1 MKLKLQW
8 LYAATLTIF
17 SGTAISQ
24 ATLHVS
30 ATGTDV
36 SNDCTL
42 PGNPCATIGHA
53 YTQITAGDTIKVA
66 PGSYNLN
73 ATLNIS
79 ESVVITSSDPSD
91 QPVITSSVADLIN
104 VNSDDVTISNLN
116 FQMGL
121 TATSGLRGIVSTQNF
136 DNIKILN
143 NTFESTNPISGTP
156 NTNMVWTAFAISLA
170 SDNGH
175 VQNVEI
181 RNNEIIAASTAN
193 IFGRGIFIGNG
204 GAGKDAPG
212 GIIDGNNVT
221 AYYAIQSARFA
232 NDMDITNNTFN
243 GITMINA
250 PLTGVTVAI
259 DNNTFSG
266 ETQMTP
272 NSLYALVELRSV
284 EDASVIFSNNTVENY
299 TNIGFISE
307 SSKNVTVS
315 GNTFN
320 PAATAANFISL
331 MVNTKFMT
339 NGVQGNTYSDEIEIL
354 GNTFNA
360 GTVNQ
365 GTAIVFADH
374 YGVNTPAFGTITIG
388 GATAADQNIFDADL
402 GKYIVLDDNAGA
414 STAYP
419 LWAPYHSTTMKP
431 VDQNITALAI
441 HNNYNLVDFAAIE
454 AKITDADNNPLLGQ
468 VIIKSAGP
476 NRYVATT
483 GTDVS
488 NDCTLPGN
496 PCATIAHAVEV
507 AVDSDTINVAAG
519 TYAQTAILT
528 IDVNDLTV
536 RAGDANDKP
545 VITTN
550 QSTVFDIN
558 ATDVKLNGLRLELGL
573 TAATGKYGVVSTT
586 SNFNGLALTNNEI
599 VSTSPVIPYG
609 MVWDAFAVRLN
620 SLAGAMDNVTITD
633 NVIGTATA
641 SDNNIFGRGVALG
654 SGSTDGPAANI
665 SNNEIKA
672 YYTVQAIRSTADV
685 TITNNDIQGIT
696 MINAP
701 LTGVEVVV
709 ENNTIDAV
717 TPMAADNLYALVEI
731 RSVEN
736 ATVEI
741 NGNDFTNYTNIA
753 LLSSASKNVTVSG
766 NIFTPASTAD
776 AFVSVMANTKM
787 MTNGVQ
793 GDTYGNEIVLIGNE
807 FEAGAANEGT
817 AIVFADHYG
826 ATTPAFAAVTIG
838 GTAAADKNIFDA
850 NLGNYIVLDD
860 KTGASS
866 SVPLWAPYSVTTMKP
881 FSQSIEALYDN
892 NTYNQATI
900 ADVELKNTDSLDND
914 ELGKVILTYSTVGL
928 DEVAIS
934 AATLYPNPTADQLT
948 ISLNDNS
955 ATAAL
960 EVVDLLGNVVYTT
973 TVSGVKT
980 INVSNL
986 NAGVYVTRLTT
997 NGVTASTRFVKQ

>member
-1 MKLKLQW
+1 MRLKLQW
-8 LYAATLTIF
+8 LYAATITIF

-24 ATLHVS
+24 TTLYVS
-30 ATGTDV
+30 ETGTDA

-42 PGNPCATIGHA
+42 PGNPCATIGYA
-53 YTQITAGDTIKVA
+53 YTQITAGDIIQVA
-66 PGSYNLN
+66 PGSYSLN

-79 ESVVITSSDPSD
+79 EAVEITALDPSD
-91 QPVITSSVADLIN
+91 KPVITSSVAELIN

-156 NTNMVWTAFAISLA
+156 NTNMVWSAFAISLA
-170 SDNGH
+170 SDNGN
-175 VQNVEI
+175 VQNIEI

-204 GAGKDAPG
+204 SAGKDAPG
-212 GIIDGNNVT
+212 GIIDGNEVT
-221 AYYAIQSARFA
+221 AYYTIQSARFA

-266 ETQMTP
+266 DTQMTP

-284 EDASVIFSNNTVENY
+284 EDATVIFSNNTVEEY

-320 PAATAANFISL
+320 PAATATDFISL

-339 NGVQGNTYSDEIEIL
+339 NGTQGNTYSDEIEIL

-360 GTVNQ
+360 GTANQ
-365 GTAIVFADH
+365 GAAIVFADH

-419 LWAPYHSTTMKP
+419 LWTPYAVTTMKP
-431 VDQNITALAI
+431 VNQNITALAI

-468 VIIKSAGP
+468 VIITSAGP

-483 GTDVS
+483 GTDLS

-496 PCATIAHAVEV
+496 PCATIAHAIEV
-507 AVDSDTINVAAG
+507 AVAADTIDVAAG
-519 TYAQTAILT
+519 TYAQTSILE
-528 IDVNDLTV
+528 IAVNDLTV
-536 RAGDANDKP
+536 RAGDNTNKP

-550 QSTVFDIN
+550 QTTVFDIN
-558 ATDVKLNGLRLELGL
+558 ATDVKLNGLTLELGL
-573 TAATGKYGVVSTT
+573 TATTGKYGVVSTT
-586 SNFNGLALTNNEI
+586 SNFNGLNLTNNEI

-620 SLAGAMDNVTITD
+620 SLTGAMDNVTITD

-641 SDNNIFGRGVALG
+641 TDNNIFGRGIALG
-654 SGSTDGPAANI
+654 SGSTDGPAATI

-672 YYTVQAIRSTADV
+672 YYTVQAIRSTGDVVIAD
-685 TITNNDIQGIT
+685 NDIQGIT

-701 LTGVEVVV
+701 LTGTEILV

-717 TPMAADNLYALVEI
+717 TPMAAENLYALVEI

-736 ATVEI
+736 GTVEV
-741 NGNDFTNYTNIA
+741 NDNDFTNYTNIA

-766 NIFTPASTAD
+766 NTFTPAATAD

-793 GDTYGNEIVLIGNE
+793 GDTYGNEIVLVGNE

-838 GTAAADKNIFDA
+838 GATATDKNIFDA

-860 KTGASS
+860 QTGASS
-866 SVPLWAPYSVTTMKP
+866 SVPLWAPYAVTTMKA
-881 FSQSIEALYDN
+881 FSQNIEALYDN
-892 NTYNQATI
+892 NTYNQASI
-900 ADVELKNTDSLDND
+900 ADVELKNIDSLDND

-934 AATLYPNPTADQLT
+934 VATVYPNPAADQLT
-948 ISLNDNS
+948 ITLNDNS

-986 NAGVYVTRLTT
+986 TSGVYVTRLTT

>member
-8 LYAATLTIF
+8 LHAATITIF

-24 ATLHVS
+24 TTLHVS
-30 ATGTDV
+30 TTGTDV
-36 SNDCTL
+36 ANDCTL
-42 PGNPCATIGHA
+42 PGNPCATISHA
-53 YTQITAGDTIKVA
+53 YTQITAGDIIQIA
-66 PGSYNLN
+66 PGTYNLG

-79 ESVVITSSDPSD
+79 EAVEITALDPSD
-91 QPVITSSVADLIN
+91 KPVITSSVAELIN

-121 TATSGLRGIVSTQNF
+121 TATSGLRGIVSTQDF

-156 NTNMVWTAFAISLA
+156 NTNMVWSAFAISLA
-170 SDNGH
+170 SDNGN

-181 RNNEIIAASTAN
+181 RDNEIIAGSAAN

-221 AYYAIQSARFA
+221 AYYTIQSARFA

-243 GITMINA
+243 GIAMINA

-284 EDASVIFSNNTVENY
+284 EDATVIFSNNTVEDY

-360 GTVNQ
+360 GTADQ
-365 GTAIVFADH
+365 GAAIVFADH

-496 PCATIAHAVEV
+496 PCATLAHAVEV
-507 AVDSDTINVAAG
+507 SVDADTIDVAAG
-519 TYAQTAILT
+519 TYAQTTVLT

-536 RAGDANDKP
+536 RAGDANNKP

-550 QSTVFDIN
+550 QTTVFDIN

-573 TAATGKYGVVSTT
+573 TATTGKYGVVSTT
-586 SNFNGLALTNNEI
+586 SNFNGLNLANNEI

-620 SLAGAMDNVTITD
+620 SLTGAMDNVTIVD

-641 SDNNIFGRGVALG
+641 SDNNIFGRGIALG
-654 SGSTDGPAANI
+654 SGSADGPAATI

-685 TITNNDIQGIT
+685 TIADNDIQGIT

-701 LTGVEVVV
+701 LTGVILV

-736 ATVEI
+736 GTVEI
-741 NGNDFTNYTNIA
+741 NENNFTNYTNIA

-766 NIFTPASTAD
+766 NTFTPASTAD

-793 GDTYGNEIVLIGNE
+793 GDTYGNEIVLVGNE

-838 GTAAADKNIFDA
+838 GTAAADKNSFNA
-850 NLGNYIVLDD
+850 NLGNYIVLDGQE
-860 KTGASS
+860 GASS
-866 SVPLWAPYSVTTMKP
+866 SVPLWAPYAVTTMKP
-881 FSQSIEALYDN
+881 FAQSIEALYDN
-892 NTYNQATI
+892 NTYNQASI
-900 ADVELKNTDSLDND
+900 SDVELKNIDSLDND
-914 ELGKVILTYSTVGL
+914 ALGKVILTYSTIGL

-934 AATLYPNPTADQLT
+934 AATLYPNPAADQLT
-948 ISLNDNS
+948 ISLNDNN

-986 NAGVYVTRLTT
+986 TAGVYVTRLTT

>member
-8 LYAATLTIF
+8 LHAATITIF

-24 ATLHVS
+24 TTLHVS
-30 ATGTDV
+30 TTGTDV
-36 SNDCTL
+36 ANDCTL
-42 PGNPCATIGHA
+42 PGNPCATISHA
-53 YTQITAGDTIKVA
+53 YTQITAGDIIQIA
-66 PGSYNLN
+66 PGTYNLG

-79 ESVVITSSDPSD
+79 EAVEITALDPSD
-91 QPVITSSVADLIN
+91 KPVITSSVAELIN

-121 TATSGLRGIVSTQNF
+121 TTTSGLRGIVSTQDF

-156 NTNMVWTAFAISLA
+156 NTNMVWSAFAISLA
-170 SDNGH
+170 SDNGN

-181 RNNEIIAASTAN
+181 RDNEIIAGSAAN

-221 AYYAIQSARFA
+221 AYYTIQSARFA

-243 GITMINA
+243 GIAMINA

-284 EDASVIFSNNTVENY
+284 EDATVIFSNNAVEDY

-360 GTVNQ
+360 GTADQ
-365 GTAIVFADH
+365 GAAIVFADH

-388 GATAADQNIFDADL
+388 GATAADQNIFDANL

-496 PCATIAHAVEV
+496 PCATLAHAVEV
-507 AVDSDTINVAAG
+507 SVDADTIDVAAG
-519 TYAQTAILT
+519 TYAQTTVLT

-536 RAGDANDKP
+536 RAGDANNKP

-550 QSTVFDIN
+550 QTTVFDIN

-573 TAATGKYGVVSTT
+573 TATTGKYGVVSTT
-586 SNFNGLALTNNEI
+586 SNFNGLNLANNEI

-620 SLAGAMDNVTITD
+620 SLTGATDNVTIVD

-641 SDNNIFGRGVALG
+641 SDNNIFGRGIALG
-654 SGSTDGPAANI
+654 SGSADGPAATI

-685 TITNNDIQGIT
+685 TIADNDIQGIT

-701 LTGVEVVV
+701 LTGVILV

-736 ATVEI
+736 GTVEI
-741 NGNDFTNYTNIA
+741 NENNFTNYTNIA

-766 NIFTPASTAD
+766 NTFTPASTAD

-793 GDTYGNEIVLIGNE
+793 GDTYGNEIVLVGNE

-838 GTAAADKNIFDA
+838 GTAAADKNSFNA
-850 NLGNYIVLDD
+850 NLGNYIVLDGQE
-860 KTGASS
+860 GASS
-866 SVPLWAPYSVTTMKP
+866 SVPLWAPYAVTTMKP
-881 FSQSIEALYDN
+881 FAQSIEALYDN
-892 NTYNQATI
+892 NTYNQASI
-900 ADVELKNTDSLDND
+900 SDVELKNIDSLDND
-914 ELGKVILTYSTVGL
+914 ALGKVILTYSTIGL

-934 AATLYPNPTADQLT
+934 AATLYPNPAADQLT
-948 ISLNDNS
+948 ISLNDNN

-986 NAGVYVTRLTT
+986 TAGVYVTRLTT

>member
-8 LYAATLTIF
+8 LHAATITIF

-24 ATLHVS
+24 TTLHVS
-30 ATGTDV
+30 TTGTDV
-36 SNDCTL
+36 ANDCTL
-42 PGNPCATIGHA
+42 PGNPCATISHA
-53 YTQITAGDTIKVA
+53 YTQITAGDIIQIA
-66 PGSYNLN
+66 PGTYNLG

-79 ESVVITSSDPSD
+79 EAVEITALDPSD
-91 QPVITSSVADLIN
+91 KPVITSSVAELIN

-121 TATSGLRGIVSTQNF
+121 TTTSGLRGIVSTQDF

-156 NTNMVWTAFAISLA
+156 NTNMVWSAFAISLA
-170 SDNGH
+170 SDNGN

-181 RNNEIIAASTAN
+181 RDNEIIAGSAAN

-221 AYYAIQSARFA
+221 AYYTIQSARFA

-243 GITMINA
+243 GIAMINA

-284 EDASVIFSNNTVENY
+284 EDATVIFSNNTVEDY

-360 GTVNQ
+360 GTADQ
-365 GTAIVFADH
+365 GAAIVFADH

-496 PCATIAHAVEV
+496 PCATLAHAVEV
-507 AVDSDTINVAAG
+507 SVDADTIDVAAG
-519 TYAQTAILT
+519 TYAQTTVLT

-536 RAGDANDKP
+536 RAGDANNKP

-550 QSTVFDIN
+550 QTTVFDIN

-573 TAATGKYGVVSTT
+573 TATTGKYGVVSTT
-586 SNFNGLALTNNEI
+586 SNFNGLNLANNGI

-620 SLAGAMDNVTITD
+620 SLTGATDNVTIVD

-641 SDNNIFGRGVALG
+641 SDNNIFGRGIALG
-654 SGSTDGPAANI
+654 SGSADGPAATI

-685 TITNNDIQGIT
+685 TIADNDIQGIT

-701 LTGVEVVV
+701 LTGVILV

-736 ATVEI
+736 GTVEI
-741 NGNDFTNYTNIA
+741 NENNFTNYTNIA

-766 NIFTPASTAD
+766 NTFTPASTAD

-793 GDTYGNEIVLIGNE
+793 GDTYGNEIVLVGNE

-838 GTAAADKNIFDA
+838 GTAAADKNSFNA
-850 NLGNYIVLDD
+850 NLGNYIVLDGQE
-860 KTGASS
+860 GASS
-866 SVPLWAPYSVTTMKP
+866 SVPLWAPYAVTTMKP
-881 FSQSIEALYDN
+881 FAQSIEALYDN
-892 NTYNQATI
+892 NTYNQASI
-900 ADVELKNTDSLDND
+900 SDVELKNIDSLDND
-914 ELGKVILTYSTVGL
+914 ALGKVILTYSTIGL

-934 AATLYPNPTADQLT
+934 AATLYPNPAADQLT
-948 ISLNDNS
+948 ISLNDNN

-986 NAGVYVTRLTT
+986 TAGVYVTRLTT

>member
-8 LYAATLTIF
+8 LHAATITIF

-24 ATLHVS
+24 TTLHVS
-30 ATGTDV
+30 TTGTDAA
-36 SNDCTL
+36 NDCTL
-42 PGNPCATIGHA
+42 PGNPCATISHA
-53 YTQITAGDTIKVA
+53 YTQITAGDIIQIA
-66 PGSYNLN
+66 PGTYNLG

-79 ESVVITSSDPSD
+79 EAVEITALDPSD
-91 QPVITSSVADLIN
+91 KPVITSSVAELIN

-121 TATSGLRGIVSTQNF
+121 TTTSGLRGIVSTQDF

-156 NTNMVWTAFAISLA
+156 NTNMVWSAFAISLA
-170 SDNGH
+170 SDNGN

-181 RNNEIIAASTAN
+181 RDNEIIAGSAAN

-221 AYYAIQSARFA
+221 AYYTIQSARFA

-243 GITMINA
+243 GIAMINA

-284 EDASVIFSNNTVENY
+284 EDATVIFSNNTVEDY

-360 GTVNQ
+360 GTADQ
-365 GTAIVFADH
+365 GAAIVFADH

-496 PCATIAHAVEV
+496 PCATLAHAVEV
-507 AVDSDTINVAAG
+507 SVDMDTIDVAAG
-519 TYAQTAILT
+519 TYAQTTVLT

-536 RAGDANDKP
+536 RAGDANNKP

-550 QSTVFDIN
+550 QTTVFDIN

-573 TAATGKYGVVSTT
+573 TATTGKYGVVSTT
-586 SNFNGLALTNNEI
+586 SNFNGLNLANNEI

-620 SLAGAMDNVTITD
+620 SLTGAMDNVTIVD

-641 SDNNIFGRGVALG
+641 SDNNIFGRGIALG
-654 SGSTDGPAANI
+654 SGSADGPAATI

-685 TITNNDIQGIT
+685 TIADNDIQGIT

-701 LTGVEVVV
+701 LTGVILV

-736 ATVEI
+736 GTVEI
-741 NGNDFTNYTNIA
+741 NENNFTNYTNIA

-766 NIFTPASTAD
+766 NTFTPASTAN

-793 GDTYGNEIVLIGNE
+793 GDTYGNEIVLVGNE

-838 GTAAADKNIFDA
+838 GTAAADKNSFNA
-850 NLGNYIVLDD
+850 NLGNYIVLDGQE
-860 KTGASS
+860 GASS
-866 SVPLWAPYSVTTMKP
+866 SVPLWAPYAVTTMKP
-881 FSQSIEALYDN
+881 FAQSIEALYDN
-892 NTYNQATI
+892 NTYNQASI
-900 ADVELKNTDSLDND
+900 SDVELKNIDSLDND
-914 ELGKVILTYSTVGL
+914 ALGKVILTYSTIGL

-934 AATLYPNPTADQLT
+934 AATLYPNPAADQLT
-948 ISLNDNS
+948 ISLNDNN

-986 NAGVYVTRLTT
+986 TAGVYVTRLTT

>member
-8 LYAATLTIF
+8 LHAATITIF

-24 ATLHVS
+24 TTLHVS
-30 ATGTDV
+30 TTGTDAA
-36 SNDCTL
+36 NDCTL
-42 PGNPCATIGHA
+42 PGNPCATISHA
-53 YTQITAGDTIKVA
+53 YTQITAGDIIQIA
-66 PGSYNLN
+66 PGTYNLG

-79 ESVVITSSDPSD
+79 EAVEITALDPSD
-91 QPVITSSVADLIN
+91 KPVITSSVAELIN

-121 TATSGLRGIVSTQNF
+121 TATSGLRGIVSTQDF

-156 NTNMVWTAFAISLA
+156 NTNMVWSAFAISLA
-170 SDNGH
+170 SDNGN

-181 RNNEIIAASTAN
+181 RDNEIIAGSAAN

-221 AYYAIQSARFA
+221 AYYTIQSARFA

-243 GITMINA
+243 GIAMINA

-284 EDASVIFSNNTVENY
+284 EDATVIFSNNTVEDY

-360 GTVNQ
+360 GTADQ
-365 GTAIVFADH
+365 GAAIVFADH

-496 PCATIAHAVEV
+496 PCATLAHAVEV
-507 AVDSDTINVAAG
+507 SVDMDTIDVAAG
-519 TYAQTAILT
+519 TYAQTTVLT

-536 RAGDANDKP
+536 RAGDANNKP

-550 QSTVFDIN
+550 QTTVFDIN

-573 TAATGKYGVVSTT
+573 TATTGKYGVVSTT
-586 SNFNGLALTNNEI
+586 SNFNGLNLANNEI

-620 SLAGAMDNVTITD
+620 SLTGAMDNVTIVD

-641 SDNNIFGRGVALG
+641 SDNNIFGRGIALG
-654 SGSTDGPAANI
+654 SGSADGPAATI

-672 YYTVQAIRSTADV
+672 YYTVQAIRSIADV
-685 TITNNDIQGIT
+685 TIADNDIQGIT

-701 LTGVEVVV
+701 LTGVILV

-736 ATVEI
+736 GTVEI
-741 NGNDFTNYTNIA
+741 NENNFTNYTNIA

-766 NIFTPASTAD
+766 NTFTPASTAD

-793 GDTYGNEIVLIGNE
+793 GDTYGNEIVLVGNE

-838 GTAAADKNIFDA
+838 GTAAADKNSFNA
-850 NLGNYIVLDD
+850 NLGNYIVLDGQE
-860 KTGASS
+860 GASS
-866 SVPLWAPYSVTTMKP
+866 SVPLWAPYAVTTMKP
-881 FSQSIEALYDN
+881 FAQSIEALYDN
-892 NTYNQATI
+892 NTYNQASI
-900 ADVELKNTDSLDND
+900 SDVELKNIDSLDND
-914 ELGKVILTYSTVGL
+914 ALGKVILTYSTIGL

-934 AATLYPNPTADQLT
+934 AATLYPNPAADQLT
-948 ISLNDNS
+948 ISLNDNN

-986 NAGVYVTRLTT
+986 TAGVYVTRLTT